1 MKKLNFFEKLKNSKK
16 ENQNPQD
23 SQQNLPTIN
32 MTSQSNISNI
42 SINNG
47 NVNKSNTTSPLK
59 RNNSLMKQKHLKIN
73 SSQNHNTSNAQNNS
87 YLNST
92 IKKKQNQNNSN
103 TNYFKSK
110 FGYTEDKEDQIEDSM
125 IIDKNNIKDLID
137 NATPEQKVLNLIDD
151 TLELFGKGMF
161 LGYILPDDGAE
172 KYELIEKFELEKLK
186 NENDSLRI
194 KKNNKTEEFYTLANN
209 YHKTKNE
216 LTLIDQKFSNEEKY
230 KSDHV
235 NKIYSLQDTLN
246 QILVENSKIQELINK
261 ENVEKENI
269 YRALI
274 HFQNKNSNKIPEKLK
289 EIYNKLKDSK
299 EYFSKPYNVSL
310 QSQDKVETL
319 KLRIESLEKSLKL
332 KNEEIKRKRLFLS
345 KDSLK

>member
-1 MKKLNFFEKLKNSKK
+1 MKKISFLDKLKNTKK
-16 ENQNPQD
+16 ENQIAQD

-32 MTSQSNISNI
+32 LTSQSNISNI

-47 NVNKSNTTSPLK
+47 TTNKRNSSSPIK
-59 RNNSLMKQKHLKIN
+59 RNNSISKQKHIKIN
-73 SSQNHNTSNAQNNS
+73 TTQNVSFSNIQNNS
-87 YLNST
+87 NMNST
-92 IKKKQNQNNSN
+92 VKKKQNQSNSN
-103 TNYFKSK
+103 TNYLKSK
-110 FGYTEDKEDQIEDSM
+110 FGHADDKDDQAEDSM
-125 IIDKNNIKDLID
+125 IIDENNIKNLIE
-137 NATPEQKVLNLIDD
+137 NASPEQKVLNLIND
-151 TLELFGKGMF
+151 TQELFGKGMF
-161 LGYILPDDGAE
+161 LGYILPDEGAE
-172 KYELIEKFELEKLK
+172 KYELIEKIELEKLK

-216 LTLIDQKFSNEEKY
+216 LLIIDKKYSSQEKF
-230 KSDHV
+230 KSDHI
-235 NKIYSLQDTLN
+235 NKIYTLQDYLN

-269 YRALI
+269 YRSLI
-274 HFQNKNSNKIPEKLK
+274 HFQNKNSSKIPDKLK

-310 QSQDKVETL
+310 QSQEKVETL
-319 KLRIESLEKSLKL
+319 KLRIQTLEKTLKS
-332 KNEEIKRKRLFLS
+332 KNEEIRKKRLFLS

>member
-1 MKKLNFFEKLKNSKK
+1 
-16 ENQNPQD
+16 
-23 SQQNLPTIN
+23 
-32 MTSQSNISNI
+32 
-42 SINNG
+42 
-47 NVNKSNTTSPLK
+47 
-59 RNNSLMKQKHLKIN
+59 
-73 SSQNHNTSNAQNNS
+73 
-87 YLNST
+87 
-92 IKKKQNQNNSN
+92 
-103 TNYFKSK
+103 
-110 FGYTEDKEDQIEDSM
+110 
-125 IIDKNNIKDLID
+125 
-137 NATPEQKVLNLIDD
+137 
-151 TLELFGKGMF
+151 
-161 LGYILPDDGAE
+161 
-172 KYELIEKFELEKLK
+172 
-186 NENDSLRI
+186 
-194 KKNNKTEEFYTLANN
+194 
-209 YHKTKNE
+209 